1 MAQTDARLTARLTAR
16 MTLPDVATLTEAQQ
30 AVCAEAAAGK
40 RGRPPAPFAAWLH
53 NPELARRAQLLG
65 ELLRYDTSLPTR
77 LSELAI
83 LVTARHWTA
92 HYEWQVHKPAAIKG
106 GLSEAVIDAIAAR
119 RTPAFTE
126 ADERMVF
133 TVSQSLLQTQTV
145 PDALYAE
152 AVLVLGETALVELV
166 GVLGY
171 YALVSMTLNT
181 FQIGLPDA
189 LQADLGA

>member
-1 MAQTDARLTARLTAR
+1 
-16 MTLPDVATLTEAQQ
+16 MTLPDAAAMTAAQQ
-30 AVCAEAAAGK
+30 AACTEASAGK
-40 RGRPPAPFAAWLH
+40 RGRPPAPFAAWLK
-53 NPELARRAQLLG
+53 NPELARRAQTLG
-65 ELLRYDTSLPTR
+65 ELLRFDTTLPTR

-83 LVTARHWTA
+83 LLTARHWTA
-92 HYEWQVHKPAAIKG
+92 HYEWKVHKQAALQG
-106 GLSEAVIDAIAAR
+106 GLAEAVIDAIAAR
-119 RTPAFTE
+119 RTPAFTA
-126 ADERMVF
+126 ADERMVY

-181 FQIGLPDA
+181 FQIGMPEA
-189 LQADLGA
+189 HQAELGA